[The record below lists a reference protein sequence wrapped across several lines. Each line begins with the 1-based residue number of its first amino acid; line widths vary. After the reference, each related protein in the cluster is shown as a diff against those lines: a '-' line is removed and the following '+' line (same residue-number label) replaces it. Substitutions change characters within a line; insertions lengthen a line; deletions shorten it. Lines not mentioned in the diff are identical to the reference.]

1 MYIDVET
8 DTGAMGGRSRVG
20 LLSGLGRLFLLAV
33 LEVPEPCLT
42 LLGAGERAGGVRDA
56 GYWAAAAA
64 VVRLVANCRRVST
77 ATAGCMVY
85 SRGCCHAMSAVS
97 AAMPCPWVPGATVL
111 SVAAATRAARRRT
124 LTVVAVVVAAVAV
137 TAVSAAMP
145 CPCLASRPPGTGV
158 ASVGHGVVLAST
170 SDAAVI
176 VSKLP
181 VGTTESLAAGNVGRG
196 LVPGAAVC
204 RPLPVAAG
212 ATGETCACGA
222 GAVFVI
228 ATQGRRR
235 RNDRDAAAAG
245 ASDVVDLS
253 FSFLFVG
260 SVLAPGRE

>member
-1 MYIDVET
+1 MV
-8 DTGAMGGRSRVG
+8 A
-20 LLSGLGRLFLLAV
+20 
-33 LEVPEPCLT
+33 
-42 LLGAGERAGGVRDA
+42 
-56 GYWAAAAA
+56 
-64 VVRLVANCRRVST
+64 LVAAPCTHT
-77 ATAGCMVY
+77 ALAPVAVATKVAMVY

-145 CPCLASRPPGTGV
+145 CPCVACRAPGTGV

-196 LVPGAAVC
+196 LVPGAAVR

-228 ATQGRRR
+228 AAQGRRR
-235 RNDRDAAAAG
+235 RNDRDAAAAA
-245 ASDVVDLS
+245 ASDVVDGGAA
-253 FSFLFVG
+253 VRA
-260 SVLAPGRE
+260 APAAAVCRMGVVTGGGTFEGACPALVVTP